1 MKSDNIIVQAIGVKK
16 GIYRFAK
23 DVNVSRKTIYNW
35 QEACLKD
42 TKISKKIKKKLENHM
57 NKEMISMYSF
67 LKMNGLTVNL
77 ETLIKAN
84 EKINE

>member
-42 TKISKKIKKKLENHM
+42 TKISKKIKKKQ
-57 NKEMISMYSF
+57 
-67 LKMNGLTVNL
+67 LKL
-77 ETLIKAN
+77 
-84 EKINE
+84 